1 MNTAPIPVRESAP
14 AKSNARRTG
23 ALLWTCVAL
32 FATRVIGQL
41 ESVLVAPAWLPD
53 IDAWHSGSLP
63 YPVLLPAQIAVLM
76 LMAVVAWNPRVRGR
90 QFASSHPRAAGAL
103 RLVGCAYFLVM
114 AARLVLNILENGA
127 QFWREG
133 AIPVA
138 FNWVLAL
145 FVLVAGRR
153 MPAQQQHQDDETDY
167 IPHGDVPALAQPLRH
182 GFGLREQV

>member
-1 MNTAPIPVRESAP
+1 
-14 AKSNARRTG
+14 
-23 ALLWTCVAL
+23 
-32 FATRVIGQL
+32 
-41 ESVLVAPAWLPD
+41 LVAPAWLPD